1 MRFDHEINF
10 YTEESKRYNPLTSQS
25 DGATKLV
32 ASAMGNVTDVG
43 ADRTVKLFGSIV
55 QGVKVIR
62 LVEPVNQ
69 VWAYLMIDDSPT
81 KYRMRTTT
89 VPLKNVTILVGE
101 DIGKA

>member
-25 DGATKLV
+25 DGGTKLV

-89 VPLKNVTILVGE
+89 VPLKNSTILVGE

>member
-1 MRFDHEINF
+1 MRFNHEVKF
-10 YTEESKRYNPLTSQS
+10 YNTGKRRYNPKTSQYE
-25 DGATKLV
+25 GGEEIV
-32 ASAMGNVTDVG
+32 ADRMADVTDVG
-43 ADRTVKLFGSIV
+43 ADQTVKLFGSIV

-101 DIGKA
+101 DIGKD

>member
-1 MRFDHEINF
+1 MRFNHEVKF

-25 DGATKLV
+25 DGGTKLV
-32 ASAMGNVTDVG
+32 ASAMADVTDIG